1 MGTSNSTITPGLGA
15 HAIDIDEI
23 IRILPH
29 SYPFLLVDRILEID
43 LEHNRIIGQKNVTI
57 NEHFFSGHF
66 PSKPIMPGVLIIESM
81 AQVGGILM
89 HKKGINGLKVLMSV
103 YDARF
108 RRPVTPGDVL
118 IIDVQATFL
127 SQRGGKCEAKAFVNN
142 EIVVDAGI
150 SFGIHPEFRTQ
161 SRKDDHI

>member
-118 IIDVQATFL
+118 IIDVQAT
-127 SQRGGKCEAKAFVNN
+127 KAFVNN

-161 SRKDDHI
+161 SKKDNHI

>member
-1 MGTSNSTITPGLGA
+1 MGTSNATIGSGMGT
-15 HAIDIDEI
+15 HSIDIDEI

-29 SYPFLLVDRILEID
+29 TYPFLLVDRILDID
-43 LEHNRIIGQKNVTI
+43 LENNRIVGQKNVTI
-57 NEHFFSGHF
+57 NEQFFTGHF
-66 PSKPIMPGVLIIESM
+66 PGKPIMPGVLIIESM

-89 HKKGINGLKVLMSV
+89 HKKGIKGLKVLMSV

-127 SQRGGKCEAKAFVNN
+127 SQRGGKCEAKAFVND
-142 EIVVDAGI
+142 EVVVDAGI
-150 SFGIHPEFRTQ
+150 SFGIHPEFRENTN
-161 SRKDDHI
+161 KETHV